1 MTHDEDTQHDFCGDI
16 RMHVVWLLSLVFALI
31 FFRLSIGTLSP
42 WAPSYHFKFSSSAA
56 GCACHARAS
65 VAFTFEFFRL

>member
-16 RMHVVWLLSLVFALI
+16 RMHVVWLLSFVFALI

-42 WAPSYHFKFSSSAA
+42 WATSYHFKMIHERGGLCVSL
-56 GCACHARAS
+56 
-65 VAFTFEFFRL
+65 TRLRCLHF